1 MVWLIRHHLLMSK
14 TAFRY
19 DLNDPQTISDFA
31 AVVQSPERLKLLLVL
46 TVADIL
52 AVGPEIWNG
61 WKASLMRNLYSRA
74 EAVLGGAAPS
84 EVSSLA
90 AADAMQTARHA
101 LTDWDD
107 DRFGAHAQLF
117 YPSYWTNFST
127 DSHVRHAR
135 LAESFNAGARKL
147 LIDFEI
153 DDDNTSTI
161 LVVMAADHPGLFSR
175 IVGAVAIAGCS
186 IMNARIN
193 TRHDGTILDQFRIQN
208 QNRQAVTDPQTQ
220 KRISKTIE
228 QSLAGDISLFDQLQE
243 RSAQR
248 TKRQKAMTVPPR
260 VIVSNNRSNTHT
272 VVEVNGADRPGL
284 LYQITYHLVQLGLQI
299 NSATVSTYGEKVVD
313 VFYVKD
319 VYGLKIERETT
330 QDRIKHTLM
339 GVFHPRVP
347 DTGHDKERV

>member
-1 MVWLIRHHLLMSK
+1 MQR
-14 TAFRY
+14 ARE
-19 DLNDPQTISDFA
+19 A
-31 AVVQSPERLKLLLVL
+31 
-46 TVADIL
+46 L
-52 AVGPEIWNG
+52 A
-61 WKASLMRNLYSRA
+61 
-74 EAVLGGAAPS
+74 
-84 EVSSLA
+84 
-90 AADAMQTARHA
+90 
-101 LTDWDD
+101 DWDD
-107 DRFGAHAQLF
+107 DRFDVHSQLF
-117 YPSYWTNFST
+117 YPSYWTNFLT
-127 DSHVRHAR
+127 DTHVRHAR
-135 LAESFNAGARKL
+135 LAEPFNAGLQNL

-208 QNRQAVTDPQTQ
+208 QNRQAVTDLQTQ
-220 KRISKTIE
+220 KRIAKIIE

-330 QDRIKHTLM
+330 QDRIKQTLM
-339 GVFHPRVP
+339 GVFHPHMA
-347 DTGHDKERV
+347 DTGHDKGRM